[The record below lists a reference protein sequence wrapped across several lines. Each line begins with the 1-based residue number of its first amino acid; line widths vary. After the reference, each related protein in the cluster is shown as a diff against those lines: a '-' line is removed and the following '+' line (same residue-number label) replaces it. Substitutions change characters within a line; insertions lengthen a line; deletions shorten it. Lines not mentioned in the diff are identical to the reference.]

1 MFITKKHLP
10 RRAVLK
16 AAGVSLALPFLD
28 AMVPAGTALAQTA
41 AVPRLRTGF
50 FYIPHG
56 AIMGNTSHGPSLDK
70 WTPSGSGATFKLS
83 PILASLEPYK
93 KYVSSFG
100 NLQNAATAGSVH
112 SFTPAT
118 WLSATRPDTGA
129 PRAHMA
135 TTLDQVIAKI
145 IGQETPLPSLEV
157 AAETTVQSAAGGGGY
172 YSTLSFRDAESPL
185 PMEPNPRK
193 VFLQLFGEGDTP
205 QERAT
210 INTRTSSLL
219 DLILEGTKSLKG
231 NLGNGDRA
239 ALDGYLESVREVER
253 RTQKA
258 GAKDLSAL
266 TIPEAP
272 VGEQDAFAEQVK
284 LMFDLVA
291 LAYQADLTRVA
302 SYIMAA
308 EGTNR
313 TVQPHRYSGFLPSRL
328 TPRQRSDEN
337 RKAGQDPDVA
347 PRAVCGLR
355 QEDGG
360 DARRSG
366 IAARSLDLHVRIEH
380 EQQRPTRQL
389 PGAEHRGWRRQRQDE
404 ARWPA
409 YRAAGAHADR
419 ESPPDAASEGR
430 CRTRRVRRQ
439 HGHDRGGLRV
449 MAVSLNRRD
458 VLKGALGVFATWTSS
473 RVLSAQ
479 QAFGGV
485 RRLTDQMTVVDGG
498 GSNVLAFFTGEGF
511 VLVDGGA
518 PKSFEK
524 VMASLDANAKVN
536 TLFNTHH
543 HVDQTGNNEM
553 FSAGTK
559 IVAHKR
565 TLEWM
570 SADHWIQADD
580 RYEKARPKV
589 ARPTETFLAS
599 GSLNTGRRADRL
611 RVPAS
616 GPYERRYLCPLQE
629 CKRSGGGRRGIAAA
643 RSRARLP
650 DRSVDRRARGCDG
663 CPPDARE

>member
-1 MFITKKHLP
+1 MFITKKHIP

-16 AAGVSLALPFLD
+16 AAGVSFALPFLD

-41 AVPRLRTGF
+41 AVPKLRTGF

-83 PILASLEPYK
+83 PILGSLEPYK
-93 KYVSSFG
+93 KYVTSFG

-210 INTRTSSLL
+210 INTRTNSLL

-239 ALDGYLESVREVER
+239 VLDGYLESVREVER

-258 GAKDLSAL
+258 AAKDLSAF

-272 VGEQDAFAEQVK
+272 VGELDAFAEQVK

-313 TVQPHRYSGFLPSRL
+313 TYNHIGIPDSFHPVSHHANDL
-328 TPRQRSDEN
+328 T
-337 RKAGQDPDVA
+337 
-347 PRAVCGLR
+347 
-355 QEDGG
+355 
-360 DARRSG
+360 
-366 IAARSLDLHVRIEH
+366 RIEKLAKIQTWH
-380 EQQRPTRQL
+380 LEQFA
-389 PGAEHRGWRRQRQDE
+389 GFIKKMAETPDGQGSLLDHSIFMYGSNMSNS
-404 ARWPA
+404 
-409 YRAAGAHADR
+409 DR
-419 ESPPDAASEGR
+419 
-430 CRTRRVRRQ
+430 
-439 HGHDRGGLRV
+439 HD
-449 MAVSLNRRD
+449 NYPEPNI
-458 VLKGALGVFATWTSS
+458 
-473 RVLSAQ
+473 
-479 QAFGGV
+479 
-485 RRLTDQMTVVDGG
+485 VVGG
-498 GSNVLAFFTGEGF
+498 GNGKMRLGGQHLVLPERTPIANLHLTLLQKVGVERDTFGDSTG
-511 VLVDGGA
+511 
-518 PKSFEK
+518 
-524 VMASLDANAKVN
+524 
-536 TLFNTHH
+536 T
-543 HVDQTGNNEM
+543 
-553 FSAGTK
+553 
-559 IVAHKR
+559 I
-565 TLEWM
+565 
-570 SADHWIQADD
+570 AD
-580 RYEKARPKV
+580 V
-589 ARPTETFLAS
+589 
-599 GSLNTGRRADRL
+599 
-611 RVPAS
+611 
-616 GPYERRYLCPLQE
+616 
-629 CKRSGGGRRGIAAA
+629 
-643 RSRARLP
+643 
-650 DRSVDRRARGCDG
+650 
-663 CPPDARE
+663 

>member
-1 MFITKKHLP
+1 MFISRKHIP

-41 AVPRLRTGF
+41 AVPKLRTGF

-210 INTRTSSLL
+210 INNRTNSLL
-219 DLILEGTKSLKG
+219 DLILEGTQSLKG
-231 NLGNGDRA
+231 TLGNGDRA
-239 ALDGYLESVREVER
+239 ILDGYLESVREVER
-253 RTQKA
+253 RTQRA
-258 GAKDLSAL
+258 AAKDLSAF

-272 VGEQDAFAEQVK
+272 VGELDAFAEQVK

-313 TVQPHRYSGFLPSRL
+313 TYNHIGVPDSFHPVSHHANDL
-328 TPRQRSDEN
+328 T
-337 RKAGQDPDVA
+337 
-347 PRAVCGLR
+347 
-355 QEDGG
+355 
-360 DARRSG
+360 
-366 IAARSLDLHVRIEH
+366 RIEKLARIQTWH
-380 EQQRPTRQL
+380 LEQFA
-389 PGAEHRGWRRQRQDE
+389 GFIKKMAETPDGLGSLLDHSIFMYGSNMSNS
-404 ARWPA
+404 
-409 YRAAGAHADR
+409 DR
-419 ESPPDAASEGR
+419 
-430 CRTRRVRRQ
+430 
-439 HGHDRGGLRV
+439 HD
-449 MAVSLNRRD
+449 NYPEPNI
-458 VLKGALGVFATWTSS
+458 
-473 RVLSAQ
+473 
-479 QAFGGV
+479 
-485 RRLTDQMTVVDGG
+485 VVGG
-498 GSNVLAFFTGEGF
+498 GNGKMKLGGQHVVLPERTPIANLHLTLLQKVGVERDKFGDSTG
-511 VLVDGGA
+511 
-518 PKSFEK
+518 
-524 VMASLDANAKVN
+524 
-536 TLFNTHH
+536 T
-543 HVDQTGNNEM
+543 
-553 FSAGTK
+553 
-559 IVAHKR
+559 I
-565 TLEWM
+565 
-570 SADHWIQADD
+570 AD
-580 RYEKARPKV
+580 V
-589 ARPTETFLAS
+589 
-599 GSLNTGRRADRL
+599 
-611 RVPAS
+611 
-616 GPYERRYLCPLQE
+616 
-629 CKRSGGGRRGIAAA
+629 
-643 RSRARLP
+643 
-650 DRSVDRRARGCDG
+650 
-663 CPPDARE
+663 

>member
-1 MFITKKHLP
+1 MFITKKHIP

-16 AAGVSLALPFLD
+16 AAGVSFALPFLD
-28 AMVPAGTALAQTA
+28 AMVPAGTALAQTT
-41 AVPRLRTGF
+41 AVPKLRTGF

-93 KYVSSFG
+93 KYVTSFG

-210 INTRTSSLL
+210 INTRTNSLL

-239 ALDGYLESVREVER
+239 VLDGYLESVREVER

-258 GAKDLSAL
+258 AAKDLSAF

-272 VGEQDAFAEQVK
+272 VGELDAFAEQVK

-313 TVQPHRYSGFLPSRL
+313 TYNHIGIPDSFHPVSHHANDL
-328 TPRQRSDEN
+328 T
-337 RKAGQDPDVA
+337 
-347 PRAVCGLR
+347 
-355 QEDGG
+355 
-360 DARRSG
+360 
-366 IAARSLDLHVRIEH
+366 RIEKLAKIQTWH
-380 EQQRPTRQL
+380 LEQFA
-389 PGAEHRGWRRQRQDE
+389 GFIKKMAETPDGQGSLLDHSIFMYGSNMSNS
-404 ARWPA
+404 
-409 YRAAGAHADR
+409 DR
-419 ESPPDAASEGR
+419 
-430 CRTRRVRRQ
+430 
-439 HGHDRGGLRV
+439 HD
-449 MAVSLNRRD
+449 NYPEPNI
-458 VLKGALGVFATWTSS
+458 
-473 RVLSAQ
+473 
-479 QAFGGV
+479 
-485 RRLTDQMTVVDGG
+485 VVGG
-498 GSNVLAFFTGEGF
+498 GNGKMRLGGQHLALPERTPIANLHLTLLQKVGVERDMFGDSTG
-511 VLVDGGA
+511 
-518 PKSFEK
+518 
-524 VMASLDANAKVN
+524 
-536 TLFNTHH
+536 T
-543 HVDQTGNNEM
+543 
-553 FSAGTK
+553 
-559 IVAHKR
+559 I
-565 TLEWM
+565 
-570 SADHWIQADD
+570 AD
-580 RYEKARPKV
+580 V
-589 ARPTETFLAS
+589 
-599 GSLNTGRRADRL
+599 
-611 RVPAS
+611 
-616 GPYERRYLCPLQE
+616 
-629 CKRSGGGRRGIAAA
+629 
-643 RSRARLP
+643 
-650 DRSVDRRARGCDG
+650 
-663 CPPDARE
+663 

>member
-1 MFITKKHLP
+1 MFITKRHIP

-41 AVPRLRTGF
+41 AVPKLRTGF

-210 INTRTSSLL
+210 ISTRTNSLL
-219 DLILEGTKSLKG
+219 DLIVEGTRSLKG

-239 ALDGYLESVREVER
+239 VLDGYLESVREVER

-258 GAKDLSAL
+258 AAKDLSAF

-272 VGEQDAFAEQVK
+272 VGELDSFAEQVK

-313 TVQPHRYSGFLPSRL
+313 TYNHIGV
-328 TPRQRSDEN
+328 
-337 RKAGQDPDVA
+337 PDSFHPVSHHA
-347 PRAVCGLR
+347 N
-355 QEDGG
+355 
-360 DARRSG
+360 
-366 IAARSLDLHVRIEH
+366 DLARIEKLAKIQTWH
-380 EQQRPTRQL
+380 LDQFSAFVKKM
-389 PGAEHRGWRRQRQDE
+389 AETPDGQGSLLDHSIFMYGSNMSNS
-404 ARWPA
+404 
-409 YRAAGAHADR
+409 DR
-419 ESPPDAASEGR
+419 
-430 CRTRRVRRQ
+430 
-439 HGHDRGGLRV
+439 HD
-449 MAVSLNRRD
+449 NYPEPNI
-458 VLKGALGVFATWTSS
+458 
-473 RVLSAQ
+473 
-479 QAFGGV
+479 
-485 RRLTDQMTVVDGG
+485 VVGG
-498 GSNVLAFFTGEGF
+498 G
-511 VLVDGGA
+511 
-518 PKSFEK
+518 
-524 VMASLDANAKVN
+524 
-536 TLFNTHH
+536 
-543 HVDQTGNNEM
+543 
-553 FSAGTK
+553 
-559 IVAHKR
+559 
-565 TLEWM
+565 
-570 SADHWIQADD
+570 
-580 RYEKARPKV
+580 
-589 ARPTETFLAS
+589 
-599 GSLNTGRRADRL
+599 TGRMRLGGQHVVLPERTPIANLHLTLLQKVGVERDRFGDSTGTIAD
-611 RVPAS
+611 
-616 GPYERRYLCPLQE
+616 
-629 CKRSGGGRRGIAAA
+629 I
-643 RSRARLP
+643 
-650 DRSVDRRARGCDG
+650 
-663 CPPDARE
+663 